1 MKNFSYREI
10 MTEKRKNLTLMIGVI
25 LGVLGSLFIIS
36 FGINNNY
43 LGMGVSAAAVIIGL
57 LFISIG
63 FE

>member
-1 MKNFSYREI
+1 